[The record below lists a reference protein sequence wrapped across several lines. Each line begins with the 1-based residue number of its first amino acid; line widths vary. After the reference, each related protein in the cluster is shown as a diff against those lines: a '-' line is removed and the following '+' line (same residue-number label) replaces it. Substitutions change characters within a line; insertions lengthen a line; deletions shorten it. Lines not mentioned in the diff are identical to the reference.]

1 MQAIIKNTRYTEAQ
15 NTLAELTGAFNAA
28 TAEESRLLGLLAAPA
43 AASFDPLA
51 AGLRL
56 LRGEAAQRTD
66 NTGLN
71 RELAQVRERL
81 DVLRPAIEQQ
91 RAVVATVQSELS
103 AAVNAHAQQAHTK
116 SLQGVSDALE
126 GLRAALA
133 AEAAVRAGIEA
144 AGYRCSLEAVAEP
157 ELSFADTQSAASRLL
172 GDVTRRLEVER
183 LRTAGPVNIRLLVEG
198 TGFGDGGDVV
208 KLAGPDAAHVVGLG
222 HGEATQAKPGK
233 APRPL
238 AGNAEPERVLS

>member
-15 NTLAELTGAFNAA
+15 NTLAELSAAFNAA

-91 RAVVATVQSELS
+91 RAVVAAVQSELS
-103 AAVNAHAQQAHTK
+103 AAVNAQAQPAHTK
-116 SLQGVSDALE
+116 SLQGVADALE

-133 AEAAVRAGIEA
+133 AEAAVRGSIEA
-144 AGYRCSLEAVAEP
+144 AGYQCSLEAVAEP
-157 ELSFADTQSAASRLL
+157 ELNFADTQSAASRLL
-172 GDVTRRLEVER
+172 GDVARRLLVER
-183 LRTAGPVNIRLLVEG
+183 LRAGGPVNVRLLVDG

-222 HGEATQAKPGK
+222 HGEHTQAKPSK
-233 APRPL
+233 TPRPL
-238 AGNAEPERVLS
+238 AATAEAILS

>member
-15 NTLAELTGAFNAA
+15 STLAELTGAFNAA
-28 TAEESRLLGLLAAPA
+28 TAEESRLLSALAAPA
-43 AASFDPLA
+43 DTSNPLA

-56 LRGEAAQRTD
+56 LRGEPAQRND
-66 NTGLN
+66 MTGLN
-71 RELAQVRERL
+71 RELATVRERM
-81 DVLRPAIEQQ
+81 DTLRPAIEQQ

-103 AAVNAHAQQAHTK
+103 AAVNAHAQPAHTK
-116 SLQGVSDALE
+116 SVQAVADALE
-126 GLRAALA
+126 GLRGALA
-133 AEAAVRAGIEA
+133 AEAAVRGSIEA

-157 ELSFADTQSAASRLL
+157 ELSFADTQSAACRLL

-183 LRTAGPVNIRLLVEG
+183 LRAGGPVNVRLLVDG

-222 HGEATQAKPGK
+222 HGEQTQAKPSK
-233 APRPL
+233 TPRPL
-238 AGNAEPERVLS
+238 AATAEAILS

>member
-15 NTLAELTGAFNAA
+15 NTLAELSAAFNAA

-56 LRGEAAQRTD
+56 LRGEPAQRND
-66 NTGLN
+66 STGLN

-81 DVLRPAIEQQ
+81 DTLRPAVEAQ

-103 AAVNAHAQQAHTK
+103 AAANAEAQPTHTK
-116 SLQGVSDALE
+116 AVQGVADALE
-126 GLRAALA
+126 SLRAALA

-144 AGYRCSLEAVAEP
+144 AGYQCSLEAVAEP
-157 ELSFADTQSAASRLL
+157 ELSFADTQSAACRLL
-172 GDVTRRLEVER
+172 RDVGRRLEAQR
-183 LRTAGPVNIRLLVEG
+183 LRAGGPVNIRLLVDG

-208 KLAGPDAAHVVGLG
+208 RLAGADAAHVVTLG
-222 HGEATQAKPGK
+222 HGEPTQAKLSK
-233 APRPL
+233 ALRTVAATEL
-238 AGNAEPERVLS
+238 VLS

>member
-1 MQAIIKNTRYTEAQ
+1 MKTINQNTRYTEAQ
-15 NTLAELTGAFNAA
+15 NTLAELSAAFNAA

-91 RAVVATVQSELS
+91 RAVVAAVLAELS
-103 AAVNAHAQQAHTK
+103 AAVNAQAQPAHTK
-116 SLQGVSDALE
+116 SLQGVADALE

-133 AEAAVRAGIEA
+133 AEAAVRGSIEA
-144 AGYRCSLEAVAEP
+144 AGYQCSLEAVAEH
-157 ELSFADTQSAASRLL
+157 ELNFADTESAASRLL
-172 GDVTRRLEVER
+172 RDVGRRLEVQR
-183 LRTAGPVNIRLLVEG
+183 LRTGGPVNIRLLVDG
-198 TGFGDGGDVV
+198 SGFGDLGDVV
-208 KLAGPDAAHVVGLG
+208 RLAGADAAHVVALG
-222 HGEATQAKPGK
+222 HGEPTQAKPSK
-233 APRPL
+233 APRPV
-238 AGNAEPERVLS
+238 AATAEAILS

>member
-1 MQAIIKNTRYTEAQ
+1 MQAIIKNTRFTEAQ
-15 NTLAELTGAFNAA
+15 NTLAELSAAFNAA

-56 LRGEAAQRTD
+56 LRGEPAQRND
-66 NTGLN
+66 MTGLN
-71 RELAQVRERL
+71 RELATVRERM
-81 DVLRPAIEQQ
+81 DTLRPAIEQQ
-91 RAVVATVQSELS
+91 RAVVAAVLAELS
-103 AAVNAHAQQAHTK
+103 AAVNAQAQPAHTK
-116 SLQGVSDALE
+116 AAQGVVDALE

-133 AEAAVRAGIEA
+133 AEAAVRGSIEA
-144 AGYRCSLEAVAEP
+144 AGYQCSLEAVAEP
-157 ELSFADTQSAASRLL
+157 ELNFADTQSAASRLL

-183 LRTAGPVNIRLLVEG
+183 LRAGGPVNVRLLVDG

-222 HGEATQAKPGK
+222 HGEQTQAKPSK
-233 APRPL
+233 TPRPL
-238 AGNAEPERVLS
+238 AATAEAILS

>member
-1 MQAIIKNTRYTEAQ
+1 MQAIIKNTRFTEAQ
-15 NTLAELTGAFNAA
+15 NTLAELSAAFNAA

-91 RAVVATVQSELS
+91 RAAVAAVQSELS
-103 AAVNAHAQQAHTK
+103 AAVNAQAQPAHTK
-116 SLQGVSDALE
+116 SLQGVADALE

-133 AEAAVRAGIEA
+133 AEAAVRGSIEA

-172 GDVTRRLEVER
+172 RDVTRRLEVER
-183 LRTAGPVNIRLLVEG
+183 LRTGGAVSIRLLVDG

-222 HGEATQAKPGK
+222 HGEQTQAKPSK
-233 APRPL
+233 TPRPL
-238 AGNAEPERVLS
+238 AATAEAILS

>member
-15 NTLAELTGAFNAA
+15 NTLAELSAAFNAA
-28 TAEESRLLGLLAAPA
+28 AAEESRLLGLLAAPA

-56 LRGEAAQRTD
+56 LRGEPAQRND
-66 NTGLN
+66 MTGLN
-71 RELAQVRERL
+71 RELATVRERM
-81 DVLRPAIEQQ
+81 DTLRPAIEQQ

-103 AAVNAHAQQAHTK
+103 AAVNAQAQPAHTK
-116 SLQGVSDALE
+116 SLHGVADALE

-133 AEAAVRAGIEA
+133 AEADVRGSIEA
-144 AGYRCSLEAVAEP
+144 AGYQCSLEAVAEP
-157 ELSFADTQSAASRLL
+157 ELNFADTQSAASRLL

-183 LRTAGPVNIRLLVEG
+183 LRAGGPVNVRLLVDC

-238 AGNAEPERVLS
+238 AATELVLS

>member
-43 AASFDPLA
+43 ETFDPLA

-56 LRGEAAQRTD
+56 LRGEPAQRND
-66 NTGLN
+66 MTGLN
-71 RELAQVRERL
+71 RELATVRERM
-81 DVLRPAIEQQ
+81 DTLRPAIEQQ

-103 AAVNAHAQQAHTK
+103 AAVNAHAQPAHTK
-116 SLQGVSDALE
+116 SVQAVADALE
-126 GLRAALA
+126 GLRGALA

-157 ELSFADTQSAASRLL
+157 ELSFADTQSAAARLL
-172 GDVTRRLEVER
+172 GDVARRLEVER
-183 LRTAGPVNIRLLVEG
+183 LRAGGPVNVRLLVDG
-198 TGFGDGGDVV
+198 TGFGDLGDVV
-208 KLAGPDAAHVVGLG
+208 RLAGADAAHVVALG
-222 HGEATQAKPGK
+222 YGEPTQAKPSK

-238 AGNAEPERVLS
+238 AASAEAILS

>member
-28 TAEESRLLGLLAAPA
+28 TAEESRLLSALAAPA
-43 AASFDPLA
+43 ETFDPLA

-103 AAVNAHAQQAHTK
+103 AAVNAHAQPVHTK
-116 SLQGVSDALE
+116 SVQAVADALE
-126 GLRAALA
+126 GLRGALA
-133 AEAAVRAGIEA
+133 AEAAVRGSIVA
-144 AGYRCSLEAVAEP
+144 AGYQCSLEAVTEP
-157 ELSFADTQSAASRLL
+157 ELNFTDTQSAASRLL
-172 GDVTRRLEVER
+172 RDVGRRLEVER
-183 LRTAGPVNIRLLVEG
+183 LRSGGPVNIRLLVDG
-198 TGFGDGGDVV
+198 TGFGDCGDV
-208 KLAGPDAAHVVGLG
+208 LRIAGADAAHVLALG
-222 HGEATQAKPGK
+222 HGEQTQAKPGK

-238 AGNAEPERVLS
+238 AGHAQGVTVWG

>member
-15 NTLAELTGAFNAA
+15 NTLAELSAAFNAA

-71 RELAQVRERL
+71 RELAQVRERM

-103 AAVNAHAQQAHTK
+103 AAVNAHAQPVHTK
-116 SLQGVSDALE
+116 SVQAVADALE
-126 GLRAALA
+126 GLRGALA
-133 AEAAVRAGIEA
+133 AEAAVRGSIEA
-144 AGYRCSLEAVAEP
+144 AGYQCSLEAVAEP
-157 ELSFADTQSAASRLL
+157 ELNFADTQSAVSRLL
-172 GDVTRRLEVER
+172 RDVTRRLEVER

-222 HGEATQAKPGK
+222 HGEATQAKLSK
-233 APRPL
+233 ALRTVAATEL
-238 AGNAEPERVLS
+238 VLS

>member
-28 TAEESRLLGLLAAPA
+28 TAEESRLLSALAAPA
-43 AASFDPLA
+43 ETFDPLA

-56 LRGEAAQRTD
+56 LRGEPAQRND
-66 NTGLN
+66 MTGLN
-71 RELAQVRERL
+71 RELATVRERM
-81 DVLRPAIEQQ
+81 DTLRPAIEQQ

-103 AAVNAHAQQAHTK
+103 AAVNAQAQPAHTK
-116 SLQGVSDALE
+116 SLQGVADALE

-133 AEAAVRAGIEA
+133 AEAAVRGSIEA
-144 AGYRCSLEAVAEP
+144 AGYRCSLEAEP
-157 ELSFADTQSAASRLL
+157 ELSFADTQSAACRLL
-172 GDVTRRLEVER
+172 RDVTRRLEVER
-183 LRTAGPVNIRLLVEG
+183 LRTGGQVRVRLLVDG

-222 HGEATQAKPGK
+222 HGEQTQAKPSK
-233 APRPL
+233 TPRPL
-238 AGNAEPERVLS
+238 AATAEAILS

>member
-1 MQAIIKNTRYTEAQ
+1 MKTINQNTRFTEAQ
-15 NTLAELTGAFNAA
+15 NTLAELAAAFNAA
-28 TAEESRLLGLLAAPA
+28 TAEEARLLGLLAAPA
-43 AASFDPLA
+43 DTFDPLA

-56 LRGEAAQRTD
+56 LRGEPAQRND
-66 NTGLN
+66 STGIN

-81 DVLRPAIEQQ
+81 DTLRPAVEAQ
-91 RAVVATVQSELS
+91 RAAVAAVQSELS
-103 AAVNAHAQQAHTK
+103 AAVNAQAQPAHTK
-116 SLQGVSDALE
+116 SLQGVADALE

-133 AEAAVRAGIEA
+133 AEAAVRGSIEA

-183 LRTAGPVNIRLLVEG
+183 LRAGGPVNVRLLVDC

-222 HGEATQAKPGK
+222 HGEQTQAKPSK
-233 APRPL
+233 TPRPL
-238 AGNAEPERVLS
+238 AATAEAILS